1 MLLLLIEW
9 ESLWLILCHTWED
22 RKNDRTEWRTV
33 WMLLMTT
40 IKCIEC
46 QTTNSNIIGRFNVWF
61 LISGVPNAPQEQV
74 HPVDGT
80 LQSNNVLVVHWMCN
94 LTYYCYSLACI
105 KGEDPP
111 FRYQQI
117 VRRWPIHVLNGAELP
132 MISVLQLSS
141 YIRWL
146 GRCSTIKSYWG
157 QYWTVGGDRYL

>member
-80 LQSNNVLVVHWMCN
+80 LQSNNVFVVHWMCN
-94 LTYYCYSLACI
+94 LTYYYYSLACI
-105 KGEDPP
+105 KG
-111 FRYQQI
+111 
-117 VRRWPIHVLNGAELP
+117 G
-132 MISVLQLSS
+132 
-141 YIRWL
+141 
-146 GRCSTIKSYWG
+146 STIPLPTNRSSMTHPRTKRGRATNDQRASAVLLHSL
-157 QYWTVGGDRYL
+157 VGEMLYD